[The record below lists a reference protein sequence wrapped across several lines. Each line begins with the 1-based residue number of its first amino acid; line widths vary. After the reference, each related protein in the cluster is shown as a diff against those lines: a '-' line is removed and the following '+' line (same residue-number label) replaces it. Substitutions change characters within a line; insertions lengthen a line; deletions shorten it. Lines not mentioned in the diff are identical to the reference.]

1 MKHAR
6 IRALAAL
13 VLFCSLGSVSAQSA
27 DASCA
32 EILSAAA
39 REIPEAQLGDWKDT
53 IDSTC
58 FLLLR
63 RTEIWRGSVRV
74 LVTENPVAAARL
86 HPDATFVITSGLL
99 DVIDGYLLDAA
110 GSSSRKLRN
119 IETGREVFLA
129 PFLAFEVA
137 KFAASTDDTLAA
149 DALAPAVLETAGF
162 SSSSYTPWLDT
173 LAALSA
179 PESPYAKA
187 LAPYAARNPSPSA
200 RKAALAAFTEKN
212 GKLAGDIRLAL
223 RCVAENVSIDDALES
238 LSELDE
244 TWPGAW
250 WFSRLRTIASHERWL
265 ETVPADSLILATV
278 LPFATRGKG
287 EIPALMNTT
296 AQTRKA
302 GSANSASVIPGN
314 QDYYLAAVEA
324 YRKSLAM
331 HDEPGLAASYAAL
344 LARSGNA
351 TMRDQAWELA
361 KKAAAAM
368 PADMAVTVNF
378 ASISFL
384 LDRDAGQALSEFETI
399 SEGLFSGQPGGAA
412 NAAGGFPGDER
423 AIAFNA
429 AVVLRAGGK
438 SDRAKNLFATLPRLT
453 AVPPKNGTPIVLR
466 RAHIG
471 DDADA
476 LVSAWGEPAEILY
489 TAEAEFWEYPSAS
502 AAVALI
508 RGDETLT
515 VRSITLGAGSAIS
528 FGNDTRV
535 GDDVRDF
542 AAWAGKPAYRAG
554 DCDVYIVDGNTI
566 SIFSLAGKIRS
577 VRAGS

>member
-1 MKHAR
+1 
-6 IRALAAL
+6 
-13 VLFCSLGSVSAQSA
+13 
-27 DASCA
+27 
-32 EILSAAA
+32 
-39 REIPEAQLGDWKDT
+39 
-53 IDSTC
+53 
-58 FLLLR
+58 
-63 RTEIWRGSVRV
+63 
-74 LVTENPVAAARL
+74 
-86 HPDATFVITSGLL
+86 
-99 DVIDGYLLDAA
+99 
-110 GSSSRKLRN
+110 
-119 IETGREVFLA
+119 
-129 PFLAFEVA
+129 
-137 KFAASTDDTLAA
+137 
-149 DALAPAVLETAGF
+149 
-162 SSSSYTPWLDT
+162 
-173 LAALSA
+173 
-179 PESPYAKA
+179 
-187 LAPYAARNPSPSA
+187 
-200 RKAALAAFTEKN
+200 
-212 GKLAGDIRLAL
+212 
-223 RCVAENVSIDDALES
+223 
-238 LSELDE
+238 
-244 TWPGAW
+244 
-250 WFSRLRTIASHERWL
+250 
-265 ETVPADSLILATV
+265 
-278 LPFATRGKG
+278 
-287 EIPALMNTT
+287 
-296 AQTRKA
+296 
-302 GSANSASVIPGN
+302 
-314 QDYYLAAVEA
+314 
-324 YRKSLAM
+324 
-331 HDEPGLAASYAAL
+331 
-344 LARSGNA
+344 
-351 TMRDQAWELA
+351 MRDQAWELA